1 MSASLRWA
9 CRAAASI
16 GGAAV
21 ALLAAAAIAAAQ
33 TPPDT
38 REALEALR
46 FEPIDWEPPTPVQHE
61 IDGVH
66 VLLLE
71 NHALPLVSVY
81 GRFRGGYGLF
91 ERDWYAVALGL
102 PALLRYGGTA
112 ELAPDSVDEAMDY
125 YALQTAFGTGGGSVS
140 ASVNTLTEHL
150 ATALD
155 LWGGMLATPAFDREQ
170 IELWRERELESMRRR
185 LDDPGSLAFTEFNR
199 LMYGDHPVGWEMR
212 PQDLEP
218 ARLTPDRFRDVHRR
232 IVCRDNLTL
241 GATGDV
247 TWEVLEPLLARL
259 VASIPPCAEELPRAP
274 IPDIRREPGVFLIER
289 DLEQAVIV
297 MAHPTSVRM
306 ADDPTYYAATIGNSI
321 LGGGGFSSR
330 LLARVR
336 TEEGYAYSASSLWT
350 TPRRHDGL
358 VGAITRTRP
367 ENAVPA
373 IDLILA
379 TMEELTEEPPTRAEL
394 RTAVD
399 RVVNGFVFNFEEP
412 GQIVS
417 RTMLYLAED
426 MPEDWLERYLA
437 GIQSV
442 EPEDVQRVLADN
454 LRPEDMSILVVGDPE
469 RVGRAALAELGP
481 VTVLELD

>member
-1 MSASLRWA
+1 MSLRLPRA
-9 CRAAASI
+9 ARAAA
-16 GGAAV
+16 GVGAASV
-21 ALLAAAAIAAAQ
+21 ALLAASGVVAAQ
-33 TPPDT
+33 APPDT
-38 REALEALR
+38 RQALEALQH
-46 FEPIDWEPPTPVQHE
+46 EPLEWQPPTPSRHA
-61 IDGVH
+61 INGVD

-71 NHALPLVSVY
+71 EHALPLVTVY
-81 GRFRGGYGLF
+81 ARFRGGYALF
-91 ERDWYAVALGL
+91 GREWYAAAIGL

-112 ELAPDSVDEAMDY
+112 GLAPDSIDRALDY

-140 ASVNTLTEHL
+140 ASLNTLTEHL
-150 ATALD
+150 ETALD
-155 LWGGMLATPAFDREQ
+155 LWGGMLTAPAFDQEQ
-170 IELWRERELESMRRR
+170 IELWRDREVESLRRR

-212 PQDLEP
+212 AEDLEP
-218 ARLTPDRFRDVHRR
+218 TRLAPDRFRDVHRR
-232 IVCRDNLTL
+232 IVCRENLTL
-241 GATGDV
+241 GVTGDAR
-247 TWEVLEPLLARL
+247 WEALEPLLTRL
-259 VASIPPCAEELPRAP
+259 VADIAPCPGELPRAP
-274 IPDIRREPGVFLIER
+274 VPDIRREPGVFLIER

-306 ADDPTYYAATIGNSI
+306 ADDPTYYAATIGNTI

-350 TPRRHDGL
+350 MPRRHDGL

-373 IDLILA
+373 IGLILA
-379 TMEELTEEPPTRAEL
+379 TMEELTQEPPTQGEL

-399 RVVNGFVFNFEEP
+399 GVVNGFVFNFEEP

-426 MPEDWLERYLA
+426 MPGDWLERYVA
-437 GIQSV
+437 GIQRVS
-442 EPEDVQRVLADN
+442 PSDVQRVFADN
-454 LRPEDMSILVVGDPE
+454 LRPEEMSILVVGDPE
-469 RVGRAALAELGP
+469 RIGRAALAEIGP